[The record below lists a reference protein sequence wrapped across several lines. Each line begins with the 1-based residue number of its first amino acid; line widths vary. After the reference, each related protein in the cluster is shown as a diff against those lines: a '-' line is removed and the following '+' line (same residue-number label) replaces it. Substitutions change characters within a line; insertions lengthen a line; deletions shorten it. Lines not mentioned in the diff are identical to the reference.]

1 MSSKNNIKKNI
12 LLNTAY
18 QILTIITPFITSP
31 YLARVLGAEKIG
43 INSYAH
49 SIVTYFT
56 MFAALGTY
64 SYGVRE
70 ISRTRDNKELN
81 TKIFWEIELLTVFT
95 TTIMILGWILYLCFV
110 NENKILYIIL
120 TLNLFSTL
128 FNINWFYVGNEQ
140 FKYTVTRNTVVKITA
155 IVLIL
160 TLVKSP
166 DDLWLFVTINSAAG
180 LLGNISMWLGLKKFL
195 VKIPLKSINIWPH
208 FKETLVYFIPTIA
221 TSIYHVLDKTL
232 IGVITKDS
240 FQNGYYEEANKIVN
254 LIKSLSFTSVT
265 AVLGARNSYLYHE
278 QKYDEIKTK
287 INKALD
293 VILFMT
299 IGACFGLIGVAK
311 NFIPF
316 FLGDKFGPTILLLQ
330 LLSPTL
336 IIIGISVTMNE
347 LYYIPAGL
355 KKVSC
360 FFEVTGAIVNLI
372 FNLILIP
379 RLQSEGAVIGT
390 LIAESVIALCYICFS
405 KGFITFKTLFNI
417 SWKKIIA
424 AIIMLITIYYINL
437 IPVPKV
443 YILVMQVFIGAL
455 VYVVLLLLLRDKFLI
470 ENGKSFLKKIIK
482 H

>member
-1 MSSKNNIKKNI
+1 MSIKKNI

-31 YLARVLGAEKIG
+31 YLARVLGADRIG

-49 SIVTYFT
+49 SLVSYFT

-70 ISRTRDNKELN
+70 ISRTRDDKDLN

-95 TTIMILGWILYLCFV
+95 TAIMIFGWVIFLFFV

-120 TLNLFSTL
+120 TLNLLSTL
-128 FNINWFYVGNEQ
+128 FNINWFYVGIEQ
-140 FKYTVTRNTVVKITA
+140 FKYTVTRNTIVKIIG

-166 DDLWLFVTINSAAG
+166 KDLWLFVTINSVSG
-180 LLGNISMWLGLKKFL
+180 LLGNISMWFGLKKFL
-195 VKIPLKSINIWPH
+195 VKIPFKSINIWPH

-232 IGVITKDS
+232 IGIITKDS
-240 FQNGYYEEANKIVN
+240 FQNGYYEEANKIVS
-254 LIKSLSFTSVT
+254 LIKSLSYSSVT
-265 AVLGARNSYLYHE
+265 AVLGARNSYLYGE
-278 QKYDEIKTK
+278 KKYDEIKIK
-287 INKALD
+287 INKAID
-293 VILFMT
+293 VIFFMT

-316 FLGDKFGPTILLLQ
+316 FLGNKFEPTILLLQ

-336 IIIGISVTMNE
+336 IIIGISVTMNN

-355 KKVSC
+355 KKISC
-360 FFEVTGAIVNLI
+360 FFEITGAAVNLTL
-372 FNLILIP
+372 NLVLIP
-379 RLQSEGAVIGT
+379 RLQSNGAVIGT
-390 LIAESVIALCYICFS
+390 LIAESVIALLYIIFS
-405 KGFITFKTLFNI
+405 KGFLTFKTLFYL

-424 AIIMLITIYYINL
+424 AILMLFSLYLINL
-437 IPVPKV
+437 IPIPKA
-443 YILVMQVFIGAL
+443 YILFMQIFIGAL
-455 VYVVLLLLLRDKFLI
+455 IYTGSLLLLRDKFLI
-470 ENGKSFLKKIIK
+470 ENGKLLLKKFLK
-482 H
+482 